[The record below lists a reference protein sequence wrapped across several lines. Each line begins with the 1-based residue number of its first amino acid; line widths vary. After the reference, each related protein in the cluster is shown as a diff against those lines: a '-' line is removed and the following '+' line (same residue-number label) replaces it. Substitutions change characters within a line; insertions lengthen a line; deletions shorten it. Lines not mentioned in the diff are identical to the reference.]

1 MAAPT
6 LENQPDLE
14 DYNPVYIDQDIN
26 AGPKKVISNL
36 RWNELFN
43 LLIEQGDY
51 NAKTLDLL
59 IENININGQPIS
71 PEQEETLATLD
82 ATALLTTDPA
92 IVVETLS
99 ADKAYISELNV
110 DQLDTSDKVRNY
122 LALSTADVNY
132 IKIVDQFIYFIEAT
146 TDGSSTEHA
155 QDRNSNDLY
164 WTADPDGVDPYGVTT
179 EVTAWPVTQYVY
191 TEVQKMKINFQ
202 TIGGVYTPV
211 IQLGAGTG
219 VGDNGKAFIYKAT
232 DGLYFKY
239 TTSTGDDQ
247 YIKNTDTGIEIDGQ
261 YVTDIDMYADG
272 MDVEFE
278 DGTTH
283 DIDFTVDGSGFITQ
297 IVNNTTG
304 VTTNISW
311 NAGSKP

>member
-1 MAAPT
+1 MPFEHDNVTKEELLQFQFAINRMLQWAFANIRD
-6 LENQPDLE
+6 NQI
-14 DYNPVYIDQDIN
+14 ID
-26 AGPKKVISNL
+26 
-36 RWNELFN
+36 
-43 LLIEQGDY
+43 
-51 NAKTLDLL
+51 
-59 IENININGQPIS
+59 
-71 PEQEETLATLD
+71 
-82 ATALLTTDPA
+82 
-92 IVVETLS
+92 LS
-99 ADKAYISELNV
+99 AAKISDLDVENLVSETTIVNNLYANSARIAELTV
-110 DQLDTSDKVRNY
+110 DELETSTKVQNYLDSDTS
-122 LALSTADVNY
+122 DVNY
-132 IKIVDQFIYFIEAT
+132 IRVYEQNILFIEAT
-146 TDGSSTEHA
+146 TDGLSTETVKNR
-155 QDRNSNDLY
+155 DSENLY
-164 WTADPDGVDPYGVTT
+164 WTLDPSLPEDPDNPIGITT
-179 EVTAWPVTQYVY
+179 DTTSWPVTQYVY

-261 YVTDIDMYADG
+261 YVTDIDMYDDG

-283 DIDFTVDGSGFITQ
+283 DIDFTVDGSGYITQ

-311 NAGSKP
+311 TAGSKP